1 MFGTA
6 PALAAFI
13 AWTLFLL
20 FLMEVLRTHLVVSG
34 RVPANGFSPGN
45 EGLSPFLQRLARAH
59 LNCVESLPVFGG
71 LMLLAIATHRTAV
84 TDPLAVVL
92 VAARIVQSTI
102 HLVSTSAP
110 AVTLRFAAFAV
121 QLAIAAWWSWGLLRA
136 LA

>member
-13 AWTLFLL
+13 AWTLLL
-20 FLMEVLRTHLVVSG
+20 LVLMEVLRTRLVVSG
-34 RVPANGFSPGN
+34 EVPANGFSPGN
-45 EGLSPFLQRLARAH
+45 DGLSPFLQRLARAH

-84 TDPLAVVL
+84 TDPLAGAL
-92 VAARIVQSTI
+92 VAARIIQSTI

-110 AVTLRFAAFAV
+110 AVILRFTAFAV
-121 QLAIAAWWSWGLLRA
+121 QLAIAAWWCWGLLRA

>member
-13 AWTLFLL
+13 AWTLLL
-20 FLMEVLRTHLVVSG
+20 LIAMEALRSRLVATG
-34 RVPANGFSPGN
+34 KVPANGFTPGN
-45 EGLSPFLQRLARAH
+45 DGLSPFLQRLARAY

-84 TDPLAVVL
+84 TDPLAAVL
-92 VAARIVQSTI
+92 VAARVVQSTI

-110 AVTLRFAAFAV
+110 AVILRFAAFAV
-121 QLAIAAWWSWGLLRA
+121 QLAIGAWWCWGLLRA

>member
-34 RVPANGFSPGN
+34 RVPAIGFSPGN
-45 EGLSPFLQRLARAH
+45 EGRSPFLQRLARAH

>member
-13 AWTLFLL
+13 AWTLLL
-20 FLMEVLRTHLVVSG
+20 LIAMEALRSRLVATG
-34 RVPANGFSPGN
+34 AVPANGFTPGN
-45 EGLSPFLQRLARAH
+45 DGLSPFLQRLARAH

-84 TDPLAVVL
+84 TDPLAAVL
-92 VAARIVQSTI
+92 VAARVVQSAI

-121 QLAIAAWWSWGLLRA
+121 QLAIGAWWCWGLLRA